1 MIKIYPNPSNGLVN
15 IKINQFTGKVNLQ
28 VIDLNGRVVYS
39 LKNTDFNIEKTINLN
54 NLQSGMYIIKI
65 DGDELNYT
73 KKIILN

>member
-65 DGDELNYT
+65 EGDELNYT

>member
-1 MIKIYPNPSNGLVN
+1 M
-15 IKINQFTGKVNLQ
+15 
-28 VIDLNGRVVYS
+28 DLNGRVVYS

>member
-1 MIKIYPNPSNGLVN
+1 GLVN

-39 LKNTDFNIEKTINLN
+39 LKNTDFNVEKTINLN

>member
-1 MIKIYPNPSNGLVN
+1 
-15 IKINQFTGKVNLQ
+15 TGKVNLQ

>member
-1 MIKIYPNPSNGLVN
+1 
-15 IKINQFTGKVNLQ
+15 FTGKVNLQ

-39 LKNTDFNIEKTINLN
+39 LKNTDFNVEKTINLN

>member
-1 MIKIYPNPSNGLVN
+1 GLVN

-65 DGDELNYT
+65 EGDELNYT

>member
-39 LKNTDFNIEKTINLN
+39 LKNTDFNVEKTINLN